1 MRVIFDQRTN
11 KGMKRVKTEKHK
23 MLNQEYYI
31 CWDEELTAEREKA
44 KDLVYDFNSR
54 KPSERMERNQI
65 IQKLFHSI
73 GENAWVESPF
83 NCDYGYNITVG
94 DNFYANTNCT
104 ILDCAKVT
112 IGDNVLIGPN
122 VSLYTP
128 NHAMDAAERKA
139 GYERSL
145 PITIGDNVWLGGSVT
160 IVPGVT
166 IGDNTIIGA
175 GSVVTKDIP
184 ADVIAAGVPCKVIRP
199 ITEKDTV
206 GLEIHAVDNDKN
218 LTAK

>member
-1 MRVIFDQRTN
+1 
-11 KGMKRVKTEKHK
+11 MKSEKDK

-31 CWDEELTAEREKA
+31 CWDEELTKERERA
-44 KDLVYDFNSR
+44 KDLLFEFNNM
-54 KPSERMERNQI
+54 KPSERYERNQI
-65 IQKLFHSI
+65 IQKLFHSV
-73 GENAWVESPF
+73 GENAWIESPF
-83 NCDYGYNITVG
+83 NCDFGYNITIG
-94 DNFYANTNCT
+94 DHFYANTNCT

-112 IGDNVLIGPN
+112 IGNNVLIGPN

-139 GYERSL
+139 GYERSS
-145 PITIGDNVWLGGSVT
+145 PIHIGDNVWISGSVT

-184 ADVIAAGVPCKVIRP
+184 ANVVAAGVPCRVIRP
-199 ITEKDTV
+199 ITEKDKIGLKITV
-206 GLEIHAVDNDKN
+206 NN
-218 LTAK
+218 N

>member
-1 MRVIFDQRTN
+1 MSAKD
-11 KGMKRVKTEKHK
+11 K

-31 CWDEELTAEREKA
+31 SWDDELTRERERA
-44 KDLVYDFNSR
+44 KDLVFELNNL
-54 KPSERMERNQI
+54 KPSKRHERSQI
-65 IQKLFHSI
+65 ITQLFHSI
-73 GENAWVESPF
+73 GENAWIESPF
-83 NCDYGYNITVG
+83 NCDYGYNIIVG

-112 IGDNVLIGPN
+112 IGNNVLFGPN

-128 NHAMDAAERKA
+128 NHAIDADERKE
-139 GYERSL
+139 GYECSL
-145 PITIGDNVWLGGSVT
+145 PINIGDNVWISGSVT

-184 ADVIAAGVPCKVIRP
+184 ANVVAAGVPCRILRS
-199 ITEKDTV
+199 ITEKDKIELKVPET
-206 GLEIHAVDNDKN
+206 IIK
-218 LTAK
+218 

>member
-1 MRVIFDQRTN
+1 MKGGEVI
-11 KGMKRVKTEKHK
+11 MSEKEK

-31 CWDEELTAEREKA
+31 SWDKKLVEERERA
-44 KDLVYDFNSR
+44 KDLLFEFNNI
-54 KPSERMERNQI
+54 KPSKRYERNQI
-65 IQKLFHSI
+65 IQKLFHSV
-73 GENAWVESPF
+73 GENAWIESPF
-83 NCDYGYNITVG
+83 NCDFGYNIIIG

-112 IGDNVLIGPN
+112 IGNNVLIGPN

-128 NHAMDAAERKA
+128 NHAIDADERKV

-145 PITIGDNVWLGGSVT
+145 PINIGDNVWISGSVT

-175 GSVVTKDIP
+175 GSVVTKDVP
-184 ADVIAAGVPCKVIRP
+184 SNVIAAGVPCKVIRS
-199 ITEKDTV
+199 ITEKDKI
-206 GLEIHAVDNDKN
+206 GLKT
-218 LTAK
+218 TANNN

>member
-1 MRVIFDQRTN
+1 MS
-11 KGMKRVKTEKHK
+11 EKDK
-23 MLNQEYYI
+23 MLNQEYYL
-31 CWDEELTAEREKA
+31 CWDKELTEERERA
-44 KDLVYDFNSR
+44 KDLLFEFNNL
-54 KPSERMERNQI
+54 KPSARDERNQI
-65 IQKLFHSI
+65 IQKLFHSV
-73 GENAWVESPF
+73 GENAWIESPF

-112 IGDNVLIGPN
+112 IGNNVLMGPN

-128 NHAMDAAERKA
+128 NHAKDADERIA

-145 PITIGDNVWLGGSVT
+145 PINIGDNVWISGSVT
-160 IVPGVT
+160 IIPGVT

-184 ADVIAAGVPCKVIRP
+184 ANVIAAGVPCRVIRP
-199 ITEKDTV
+199 ITEEDKV
-206 GLEIHAVDNDKN
+206 GLKC
-218 LTAK
+218 L